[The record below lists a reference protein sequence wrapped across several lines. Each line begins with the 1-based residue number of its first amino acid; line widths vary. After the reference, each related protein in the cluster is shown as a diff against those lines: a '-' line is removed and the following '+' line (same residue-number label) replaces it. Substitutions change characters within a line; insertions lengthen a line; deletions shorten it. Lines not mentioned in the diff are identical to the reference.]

1 MFDYF
6 DFNSKKIIEELKL
19 FTSTVLAVS
28 GILLR
33 KFIVLYKLY
42 NEIKIELKNSI
53 EFKDIVN
60 LIFEHIKEVIF
71 KFILFPHLE
80 KRLT

>member
-6 DFNSKKIIEELKL
+6 DFNSKKIIEEVKL

-53 EFKDIVN
+53 
-60 LIFEHIKEVIF
+60 
-71 KFILFPHLE
+71 
-80 KRLT
+80 